1 MTQPFSR
8 SWIAALGALSLALP
22 ASPSAAQSAPAAAGR
37 DGGLIELLGGGLLGQ
52 PLVLTNT
59 YAAQAPGPCGLL
71 LDVQLAPLPI
81 DLGALGELHLALTPQ
96 ASFLPLPAG
105 EPWIVPTPER
115 PELAGVRLFAQGL
128 GPVQPGASTP
138 TTGGARLRLSDA
150 VGVTLMGTPN
160 FARFVYTANG
170 GDGSLSVQA
179 LETSTGRLVVRGYEP
194 VGGALQA
201 VAASPGGEVVVV
213 SDISAPRLVS
223 LSSGADDGDLAILD
237 SQSTAGPITR
247 LAFSGDGRFVYGIGP
262 NLVGIQAFSVDLSSG
277 ALAPLSPSSF
287 GTLAQPTD
295 VRVSP
300 SGAQLIVLASTTNQ
314 VRVFD
319 IDPVS
324 GALSSASSASTP
336 VGPNDL
342 TLNESGDLAYVL
354 GGAEGSVRGYSVDLG
369 TGAFTPLGPAV
380 SVGSAPRACA
390 LSPDGGFLYVS
401 DLASGEL
408 LQFAV
413 NASTGALTA
422 LSPSAVTGDPGLL
435 ELEADGSTG
444 LLFGTLAASQEL
456 RSWSIEADGTLSPVS
471 QVRTR
476 PAPLGLAIARGDS
489 SLVFRTGTVLVAH
502 ETSSELRAF
511 QLTDTGA
518 LVDLGGGV
526 LSNSGS
532 VSVDVGPRNEQV
544 LTADFAGDRVTV
556 FDLDSS
562 SGATLP
568 DGEVVLNSAFDVEIE
583 PTGRFAYASSSAT
596 DRLFALRYDEP
607 TDSWQVLE
615 SEKLPDN
622 SIPRG
627 VAVDPTGS
635 YVYVTCSFSNSLET
649 YRIDPSDGRLTYVA
663 STVVTGGPVD
673 VFAEPSGRFLYVALS
688 FDAAVAQMEL
698 DPFTGAPLLI
708 DLFGANAGPG
718 TSYLT
723 GDPTGRFLYAA
734 NTGGNS
740 ISQYTIDDQTGLL
753 TGLGSIGVI
762 GNPRGLAVD
771 ASGRYLV
778 VSNFDSGILT
788 TYVINTDT
796 GVLGGGSFALSGGQG
811 PRGVAM
817 TFELD

>member
-1 MTQPFSR
+1 MTQLSPR
-8 SWIAALGALSLALP
+8 PWTAALSALSLAVL
-22 ASPSAAQSAPAAAGR
+22 ASPSAAQDAPAPADR

-52 PLVLTNT
+52 PLVLTND
-59 YAAQAPGPCGLL
+59 YAPGAPGPCGLL
-71 LDVQLAPLPI
+71 FDVALAPVPV
-81 DLGALGELHLALTPQ
+81 DLGALGQLQLALTPQ

-115 PELAGVRLFAQGL
+115 PELSGVRLFAQGL
-128 GPVQPGASTP
+128 GPVVPPGAPGP
-138 TTGGARLRLSDA
+138 TVGARLRLSGA
-150 VGVTLMGTPN
+150 VGVPLMGTPN
-160 FARFVYTANG
+160 SARFVYTANG
-170 GDGSLSVQA
+170 GDGSLSIHA
-179 LETSTGRLVVRGYEP
+179 LEATTGRLVVRGYEP

-201 VAASPGGEVVVV
+201 VSASPGGEVVVV

-223 LSSGADDGDLAILD
+223 LSSGADDGDLSVLD
-237 SQSTAGPITR
+237 TQSTAGPITR

-262 NLVGIQAFSVDLSSG
+262 NLVGIQAFSVDLASG

-287 GTLAQPTD
+287 GTLAQPTE

-324 GALSSASSASTP
+324 GALTSASTAATP

-354 GGAEGSVRGYSVDLG
+354 GGSEGSVRGYSVD
-369 TGAFTPLGPAV
+369 TVSGAFTPLGPAV
-380 SVGSAPRACA
+380 SVGSAPRACT
-390 LSPDGGFLYVS
+390 LSPDGDFLYVS

-408 LQFAV
+408 LQFSV
-413 NASTGALTA
+413 NASSGALTA
-422 LSPSAVTGDPGLL
+422 LSPASITGDQGLL
-435 ELEADGSTG
+435 ELESDGSTG
-444 LLFGTLAASQEL
+444 LVFGTLAASQEL
-456 RSWSIEADGTLSPVS
+456 RSWSIESDGTLTPVS

-476 PAPLGLAIARGDS
+476 PAPLGLAIARGGS
-489 SLVFRTGTVLVAH
+489 SLNFRTSTVLVAH
-502 ETSSELRAF
+502 EQSAELRAF

-526 LSNSGS
+526 LANGGS
-532 VSVDVGPRNEQV
+532 VAVDVGPNNEQV
-544 LTADFAGDRVTV
+544 LTADFAGDSVTV
-556 FDLDSS
+556 YDLDAS

-568 DGEVVLNSAFDVEIE
+568 DGSVVLDSAFDVDIE

-596 DRLFALRYDEP
+596 DRLFALRYDAP

-615 SEKLPDN
+615 SEKLPNN

-627 VAVDPTGS
+627 IAIDPTGS
-635 YVYVTCSFSNSLET
+635 FVYVTCSFSNSLET
-649 YRIDPSDGRLTYVA
+649 YRIDPNDGRLSYVA

-673 VFAEPSGRFLYVALS
+673 VFAEPGGRFLYVALS
-688 FDAAVAQMEL
+688 FDASVAQFEL
-698 DPFTGAPLLI
+698 DAFTGAPLLI
-708 DLFGANAGPG
+708 DLLGANAGAG
-718 TSYLT
+718 TSYVT

-734 NTGGNS
+734 NAGGNS

-788 TYVINTDT
+788 TYVINTGT

-817 TFELD
+817 SFELD

>member
-1 MTQPFSR
+1 MTQPSSR
-8 SWIAALGALSLALP
+8 PWIAALGALSLALP
-22 ASPSAAQSAPAAAGR
+22 APPSAAQNAPATADR
-37 DGGLIELLGGGLLGQ
+37 GGELIELLGGGLLGQ
-52 PLVLTNT
+52 PLVLTNN
-59 YAAQAPGPCGLL
+59 YAAQMPGPCGLL

-81 DLGALGELHLALTPQ
+81 DLGALGQLHLALTPQ

-105 EPWIVPTPER
+105 EPWVVPTPDR
-115 PELAGVRLFAQGL
+115 PELSGVRLFAQGL
-128 GPVQPGASTP
+128 GPVPSAGTSQGTAGS
-138 TTGGARLRLSDA
+138 RLRLSEA
-150 VGVTLMGTPN
+150 VGMTLLGTPN

-179 LETSTGRLVVRGYEP
+179 LETTTGRLVVRGYEP
-194 VGGALQA
+194 VGGSLQA

-213 SDISAPRLVS
+213 SDIAAPRLVS
-223 LSSGADDGDLAILD
+223 LSSGSDDGDLEILD

-262 NLVGIQAFSVDLSSG
+262 NLVGIQAFSVDLSNG

-287 GTLAQPTD
+287 GTLAQPTE

-324 GALSSASSASTP
+324 GALSGASSVSTP

-342 TLNESGDLAYVL
+342 TLSESGDLAYVL
-354 GGAEGSVRGYSVDLG
+354 GGAEGAVRGYSVDLNS
-369 TGAFTPLGPAV
+369 GAFTPLGPAV
-380 SVGSAPRACA
+380 AVGSAPRACA
-390 LSPDGGFLYVS
+390 LSPDGDFLFVS
-401 DLASGEL
+401 DLANAEL

-422 LSPSAVTGDPGLL
+422 LSASPVPGDQGLL
-435 ELEADGSTG
+435 ELEVDSSTG
-444 LLFGTLAASQEL
+444 LLFGTLAVSQEL
-456 RSWSIEADGTLSPVS
+456 RSWRIEADGTLTSVS

-476 PAPLGLAIARGDS
+476 PAPLGLAIARGTKP
-489 SLVFRTGTVLVAH
+489 LEFRTSTVLVAH
-502 ETSSELRAF
+502 ESSAELRAY
-511 QLTDTGA
+511 QLTDSGV

-526 LSNSGS
+526 LGNSGS
-532 VSVDVGPRNEQV
+532 ISVDVGPSNEQV
-544 LTADFAGDRVTV
+544 LTADFAGDRVSV

-568 DGEVVLNSAFDVEIE
+568 DGEVVLSSAFDVEID
-583 PTGRFAYASSSAT
+583 PTGRFAYASSTAT
-596 DRLFALRYDEP
+596 NRLFALRYDVP

-615 SEKLPDN
+615 SKKLPDN
-622 SIPRG
+622 CIPRG
-627 VAVDPTGS
+627 VAIDPTGS

-649 YRIDPSDGRLTYVA
+649 YRIDPSDGRLAYVA

-673 VFAEPSGRFLYVALS
+673 VFADPSGRFLYVALS
-688 FDAAVAQMEL
+688 FEAAVAQMAL

-708 DLFGANAGPG
+708 DLFGANASPG

-734 NTGGNS
+734 NTAGNS
-740 ISQYTIDDQTGLL
+740 LSQYAIDQQTGLL
-753 TGLGSIGVI
+753 TALGSIGVI
-762 GNPRGLAVD
+762 GSPRGLAVD

-778 VSNFDSGILT
+778 VANFDSGILT
-788 TYVINTDT
+788 TYLINTST
-796 GVLGGGSFALSGGQG
+796 GVLSGGSFAFSGGQG